1 MSASSC
7 ARRNRRA
14 PGRPTFTRRQ
24 VRELTTDLAWDGQA
38 CIYELGDMLSESERF
53 PMGSQMCIADI
64 GLERLRLERM
74 RTGTFNDAAT
84 LNLANRTF
92 RRIECDFVVSTE
104 PIDLI
109 RPVARYPFVPADQS
123 RLDQDCYGHSTFR
136 FRV

>member
-1 MSASSC
+1 
-7 ARRNRRA
+7 
-14 PGRPTFTRRQ
+14 
-24 VRELTTDLAWDGQA
+24 LTTDLAWDGQA